1 MLKKTLLAA
10 VLATFLL
17 PAAAGEGTYGQAL
30 TLDTTTAIGDILDDP
45 HEYEGALVRVEGS
58 VSAMCVHKG
67 CWLRLEAP
75 DGRLLLTK
83 STGDKVQV
91 PGEAL
96 GRKVTVEGV
105 VVVEHAEDEGK
116 KPHKHHHGEGKGEGK
131 GEGEG
136 HECATAK
143 IRLET
148 RGVVVH

>member
-1 MLKKTLLAA
+1 MLRKTLLAA

-17 PAAAGEGTYGQAL
+17 PAAAGEATTYGQAL

-45 HEYEGALVRVEGS
+45 HEYEGSLVRVEGG

-91 PGEAL
+91 PKEAL

-105 VVVEHAEDEGK
+105 VVVDHTEDEGK
-116 KPHKHHHGEGKGEGK
+116 KPHKHHHGEGKGEG
-131 GEGEG
+131 
-136 HECATAK
+136 HDCATAK

-148 RGVVVH
+148 RGVVIH